1 MEQDQLITALN
12 NDLAQARGQVDIF
25 AAKHSA
31 ANQALGEIM
40 TGNVN
45 LRADVLLL
53 QYKLQQVSDGNSGL
67 LANIRA
73 LEEQLKNAAPDAATQ
88 IIELNNQIAKLTEDN
103 TRMGRVIEAMSR
115 KIISL
120 GGAVEEEKPVETDV
134 QQEADAAA

>member
-1 MEQDQLITALN
+1 
-12 NDLAQARGQVDIF
+12 
-25 AAKHSA
+25 
-31 ANQALGEIM
+31 
-40 TGNVN
+40 
-45 LRADVLLL
+45 L